1 MRNKSIILL
10 LFIINI
16 NSIQAQTDSNY
27 IVKPNWKKGEV
38 KTLTQVLSRS
48 SNIDSID
55 VFNKPDTVSFSTI
68 KVLDVLNDGYVLAF
82 KVRYKD
88 KEIDSLAYIK
98 EYLDKINFIIKVDTI
113 GKFKELQNWRS
124 LIDNYKELK
133 KRIKNEAKKENK
145 KYSSI
150 KNLIKELNEISTKRS
165 LIETCLFETTIFL
178 SLYGEHLKLFDS
190 ISVPTIEP
198 DKVIKEGIPLFKIT
212 DTKKIDEDRFSI
224 KHSDIY
230 DKTKTKILIDKYY
243 PGVDLDSAVTTSY
256 NFYIYNN
263 KTSWV
268 EKIIFYV
275 QFQDTSWGYTNITT
289 YTIE

>member
-1 MRNKSIILL
+1 M
-10 LFIINI
+10 
-16 NSIQAQTDSNY
+16 
-27 IVKPNWKKGEV
+27 
-38 KTLTQVLSRS
+38 
-48 SNIDSID
+48 
-55 VFNKPDTVSFSTI
+55 
-68 KVLDVLNDGYVLAF
+68 
-82 KVRYKD
+82 
-88 KEIDSLAYIK
+88 
-98 EYLDKINFIIKVDTI
+98 
-113 GKFKELQNWRS
+113 
-124 LIDNYKELK
+124 
-133 KRIKNEAKKENK
+133 
-145 KYSSI
+145 
-150 KNLIKELNEISTKRS
+150 
-165 LIETCLFETTIFL
+165 
-178 SLYGEHLKLFDS
+178 
-190 ISVPTIEP
+190 PTIEP